1 MGIETYIPFGRENA
15 ITRKELCSLTKLSD
29 RKLREQIEQA
39 RRRGCIIINRQDGC
53 GYYQTN
59 DLDEIEQQYR
69 RQQGRALAVLCQQKH
84 LRRLLK
90 AAGREV

>member
-39 RRRGCIIINRQDGC
+39 RRGISSSITRTAGATIAPMIRTRLPVSTVSRGG
-53 GYYQTN
+53 
-59 DLDEIEQQYR
+59 
-69 RQQGRALAVLCQQKH
+69 GRCQSWH
-84 LRRLLK
+84 SRST
-90 AAGREV
+90 

>member
-39 RRRGCIIINRQDGC
+39 QDGR
-53 GYYQTN
+53 GISSSIT
-59 DLDEIEQQYR
+59 DGGATIAPMIRTRLPVSTVSR
-69 RQQGRALAVLCQQKH
+69 GGGRCQSWH
-84 LRRLLK
+84 NRST
-90 AAGREV
+90 